1 MILVASTVAAYKC
14 DGTESRWLTH
24 AEAWREQG
32 CAFFLAAQMG
42 HGHNDRLGPLLD
54 RVRSVDGTVWTFSL
68 DERAE
73 RIDTNNRLTGIC
85 AGRNLCH
92 EHLNRHQAYTH
103 LLLLDT
109 DIEPPADLVDRL
121 LEPDED
127 MVGALIPTYQA
138 VMGDGIP
145 VDRPDMDLRAHPWL
159 PAGCILLT
167 RPVANR
173 LRWRWDLDRK
183 LTDDPCFGMDAREI
197 GIQPVCRH
205 DVTAEHWPPTVHHL
219 DSRGHDLTIVR

>member
-1 MILVASTVAAYKC
+1 MILVGSTVAAYKC
-14 DGTESRWLTH
+14 DGTETRWL
-24 AEAWREQG
+24 AQADAWREAG
-32 CAFFLAAQMG
+32 CGFFLAAQMG
-42 HGHNDRLGPLLD
+42 HGHNERLAPLIDRLAA
-54 RVRSVDGTVWTFSL
+54 VAGTLWTFRL
-68 DERAE
+68 DEGAQ

-85 AGRNLCH
+85 TGRNLCH

-121 LEPDED
+121 LEADQD
-127 MVGALIPTYQA
+127 MVGALIPTYAA
-138 VMGDGIP
+138 VMDDGIP
-145 VDRPDMDLRAHPWL
+145 LQPRHMDLRAHAWL

-167 RPVANR
+167 RPVAAR

-197 GIQPVCRH
+197 GIQPTCRH
-205 DVTAEHWPPTVHHL
+205 DVTAEHWPPTVYHL
-219 DSRGHDLTIVR
+219 DSRGHDLSIRR